1 MPKITARDI
10 LDLGI
15 TALFFQK
22 DADSEV
28 IGSDGLNYYCI
39 LPCTG
44 AATNKPIT
52 GASWQTYWIQYG
64 FDGRD
69 WVDGT
74 AYKKPFTDY
83 VQPVINAKS
92 TELKNRVGVEAYDN
106 AALADD
112 VKNAE
117 LRLVAAELIQ
127 RRINIVLLMV
137 QPGSPVNTKPEQDQ
151 IKNYLDEVND
161 ILIPKIIAGSPAEG
175 SDFFSGTLVT
185 SHFEAANA

>member
-1 MPKITARDI
+1 MPKVTVRDI

-15 TALFFQK
+15 SALLFQK

-44 AATNKPIT
+44 VSNNKPVT
-52 GASWQTYWIQYG
+52 GASWQTYWVQYG

-69 WVDGT
+69 WADGT

-83 VQPVINAKS
+83 VQPVINTESAK
-92 TELKNRVGVEAYDN
+92 LKNRVGASAYDN
-106 AALADD
+106 ADVADD
-112 VKNAE
+112 VKRAE

-137 QPGSPVNTKPEQDQ
+137 QPGITVNTKPEQDQ

-161 ILIPKIIAGSPAEG
+161 ILVPKIIAGSPAEG
-175 SDFFSGTLVT
+175 SDFACGTLIS
-185 SHFEAANA
+185 SHFEAADA